1 LLTTNILLLI
11 LQSAKIYSVLRV
23 QNKASGFSAQR
34 SNLYPLLDLIIPI
47 LGFLAVITRKREIT
61 GVLILYSSLQFTR
74 MLTIFPR
81 IGKNIF
87 ITIQVTRTILE
98 LLLSYIVALFAFA
111 ITFHILLD
119 EAPFDNL
126 GDSFIKMVMMLLG
139 EVEFGDLKDV
149 SWLTKLIFLVFVIL
163 MSIVLINLVIGLSI
177 SDVVSLRKDAHIHKV
192 INTVSAIRSVH
203 NLKENL
209 SRICRRGNQL
219 LTKTCNYKVWLEIS
233 DLDYCSANFLHVVRN
248 LEEKDELVPC
258 PGTILRAIARIL
270 IDRRERDLAGCIH
283 SLERRHLLQRVAH
296 LEEEMFSDLIST
308 LPSPASSARPS
319 QLETGSRNT

>member
-1 LLTTNILLLI
+1 MLEHPLFEAFIQLKWLKLSKIHLATFLFFLLHLLAITFFALAHFGNLLTDPVSREVFAFLLLTTNILLLI

-23 QNKASGFSAQR
+23 QNKASEFSAQK

-177 SDVVSLRKDAHIHKV
+177 SDVVSLRLVAFLDD
-192 INTVSAIRSVH
+192 S
-203 NLKENL
+203 LDL
-209 SRICRRGNQL
+209 SHSGRM
-219 LTKTCNYKVWLEIS
+219 LT
-233 DLDYCSANFLHVVRN
+233 
-248 LEEKDELVPC
+248 
-258 PGTILRAIARIL
+258 
-270 IDRRERDLAGCIH
+270 
-283 SLERRHLLQRVAH
+283 
-296 LEEEMFSDLIST
+296 ST
-308 LPSPASSARPS
+308 R
-319 QLETGSRNT
+319 